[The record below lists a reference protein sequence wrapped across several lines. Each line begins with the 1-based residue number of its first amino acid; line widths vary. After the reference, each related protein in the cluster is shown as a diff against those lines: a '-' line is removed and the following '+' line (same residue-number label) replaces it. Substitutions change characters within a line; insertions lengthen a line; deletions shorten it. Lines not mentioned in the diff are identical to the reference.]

1 MRRGTWLLAVSGM
14 MALVNGAGFAAEP
27 SGATTGRSS
36 LGGAGSES
44 PSRSG
49 RIAVTPNSAGMPT
62 RYSRQTEAGASET
75 SAAGSKNYYKDLFN
89 EGEAAPAASGKSLGD
104 WSDEPAPQPKESQPT
119 TGRSAPAAAAP
130 FNAAPRS
137 TAKSGVLKAAPAS
150 PGKVSPVSASSD
162 KQAGGPR
169 VIQAAYDKAAGSSE
183 KKHIQQVRTEVKSP
197 RGSAPPMP
205 DFDHLAD
212 APSTPPAKAGG
223 APMSPAGR
231 AVSASAEAGPTTPQV
246 TIEWT
251 KKGDINVGQE
261 CQVELHVKNS
271 GSVAASQVAVDAVFP
286 TTVRLTSAE
295 PKPAA
300 SADKLTWSF
309 DSIAPGTE
317 RKIIVK
323 LIPSRRG
330 DLGATAQ
337 VRFTGAAAASFKVEE
352 PMLKVALKGPN
363 ELMLGD
369 PASQFITVSNPGT
382 GTAHDVKVE
391 AKLSEGLEHGSRGE
405 KLVMEVGSIG
415 PGETRTVR
423 LGLSAIKGGPQS
435 ISVTAT
441 SSSDAGGTA
450 SAQMNVIA
458 PSLKIAVDGPGLR
471 YKGRNAKYTLTV
483 TNDGSVANNNIRV
496 SQVVSEGFKFVSA
509 DKSGKYDA
517 STKSVQWFVGRLE
530 PGQNAKVTCELNAT
544 ALGDFAHTVAVLSDS
559 GVRAE
564 AKIETKVDGVASL
577 TMELVDLDDPVET
590 GVETMYEI
598 RVRNEGSKPA
608 SGVSIACEL
617 PAGMELITAKAPVD
631 AIVEG
636 RQILFKSLDQVAP
649 GGQAVYKIHVKGIE
663 EGSHRMK
670 VRMTGGGLTEPVVRE
685 EVTKVYSDAN

>member
-1 MRRGTWLLAVSGM
+1 MRRGTWLLAISGM
-14 MALVNGAGFAAEP
+14 MALVNGASFAADP
-27 SGATTGRSS
+27 SAGTVGRSS
-36 LGGAGSES
+36 LEGSEVES
-44 PSRSG
+44 LSRSG
-49 RIAVTPNSAGMPT
+49 RIAVAPASGGLPT
-62 RYSRQTEAGASET
+62 RYLRQIPAS
-75 SAAGSKNYYKDLFN
+75 APGSKNYYKDLFT
-89 EGEAAPAASGKSLGD
+89 EGEPAPTAPSSSLGD
-104 WSDEPAPQPKESQPT
+104 WSDEPAPQPKGPLPT
-119 TGRSAPAAAAP
+119 VSKSAPPAAAP
-130 FNAAPRS
+130 SAA
-137 TAKSGVLKAAPAS
+137 AKISVLKGAPAS
-150 PGKVSPVSASSD
+150 TSKVSPVSVSSD
-162 KQAGGPR
+162 KQVGGPR

-183 KKHIQQVRTEVKSP
+183 KKFIQQVRTEAKSP
-197 RGSAPPMP
+197 RGSAAPMP

-212 APSTPPAKAGG
+212 APSTAPAKTSG
-223 APMSPAGR
+223 APKAPTSR
-231 AVSASAEAGPTTPQV
+231 ASTETGPTTPQV

-261 CQVELHVKNS
+261 CQVELHVKNG

-295 PKPAA
+295 PKPIAA
-300 SADKLTWSF
+300 ADKLTWSF
-309 DSIAPGTE
+309 DSIAPGAE

-423 LGLSAIKGGPQS
+423 LGLSAIKGGQQS

-496 SQVVSEGFKFVSA
+496 SQVVSDGFKFVSA

-544 ALGDFAHTVAVLSDS
+544 ALGDFSHTVAVLSDS

-564 AKIETKVDGVASL
+564 AKIDTKVDGVASL
-577 TMELVDLDDPVET
+577 TMELVDMDDPVET

-598 RVRNEGSKPA
+598 RVKNEGSKPA

-649 GGQAVYKIHVKGIE
+649 GGQAIYKIHVKGIE

>member
-14 MALVNGAGFAAEP
+14 MALVNGASFAAEP
-27 SGATTGRSS
+27 LSGSSGRSS
-36 LGGAGSES
+36 LEGFGDES

-49 RIAVTPNSAGMPT
+49 RITVAPASGGLPT
-62 RYSRQTEAGASET
+62 RYSRQTSASTPE
-75 SAAGSKNYYKDLFN
+75 SKNYYKDLFD
-89 EGEAAPAASGKSLGD
+89 EGEAAPAAPRSSLGD
-104 WSDEPAPQPKESQPT
+104 WSDEPAPQPKATQPKAGKST
-119 TGRSAPAAAAP
+119 PPTVSPAAAAAQP
-130 FNAAPRS
+130 SASRTNA
-137 TAKSGVLKAAPAS
+137 LKGAPATT
-150 PGKVSPVSASSD
+150 GKVSPVSASSD
-162 KQAGGPR
+162 KPAGGPR
-169 VIQAAYDKAAGSSE
+169 VIQAAYDKAAGTTE
-183 KKHIQQVRTEVKSP
+183 KKHIQQVRTEAKSP
-197 RGSAPPMP
+197 RGTAAPMP
-205 DFDHLAD
+205 DFDHLTD
-212 APSTPPAKAGG
+212 APAAPPAKFGG
-223 APMSPAGR
+223 APTTR
-231 AVSASAEAGPTTPQV
+231 ASAETGPTTPQV
-246 TIEWT
+246 TIEWS

-271 GSVAASQVAVDAVFP
+271 GSVAASQLAVDAVFP

-295 PKPAA
+295 PKPVA
-300 SADKLTWSF
+300 SSDKLTWSF
-309 DSIAPGTE
+309 EGLAPGAE
-317 RKIIVK
+317 RKIVVK

-337 VRFTGAAAASFKVEE
+337 VRFTGAASASFKVEE

-423 LGLSAIKGGPQS
+423 LGLSAVKGGPQS

-450 SAQMNVIA
+450 STQVNVIA

-530 PGQNAKVTCELNAT
+530 PGQNAKVTCELNAI
-544 ALGDFAHTVAVLSDS
+544 ALGDFSQTVAVLSDS

-564 AKIETKVDGVASL
+564 AKIDTKVDGIASL
-577 TMELVDLDDPVET
+577 TMELVDMDDPVET

-598 RVRNEGSKPA
+598 RVKNEGSKPA

-636 RQILFKSLDQVAP
+636 RQILFKSLAQVAP

>member
-1 MRRGTWLLAVSGM
+1 MRRGTWLLAISGM
-14 MALVNGAGFAAEP
+14 MALVNGASFAAEP
-27 SGATTGRSS
+27 STGTAGRTS
-36 LGGAGSES
+36 LGEAASGF
-44 PSRSG
+44 PSRNG
-49 RIAVTPNSAGMPT
+49 RIAVAPAGGGLPT
-62 RYSRQTEAGASET
+62 RYSRQLPAS
-75 SAAGSKNYYKDLFN
+75 APGSKNYYNDLFT
-89 EGEAAPAASGKSLGD
+89 EGEAAPAAPGSAPGD
-104 WSDEPAPQPKESQPT
+104 WSDEPAPQS
-119 TGRSAPAAAAP
+119 PAARKPAPITAAP
-130 FNAAPRS
+130 S
-137 TAKSGVLKAAPAS
+137 TAAKTSASASKGSAASA
-150 PGKVSPVSASSD
+150 GKVPPVAASSD
-162 KQAGGPR
+162 KPVAGPR
-169 VIQAAYDKAAGSSE
+169 VIQASYDKAAGSTE
-183 KKHIQQVRTEVKSP
+183 KKHIQQVRTEAKPS

-205 DFDHLAD
+205 DIDHLTD
-212 APSTPPAKAGG
+212 APATPSAKTGG
-223 APMSPAGR
+223 TPSASR
-231 AVSASAEAGPTTPQV
+231 ASAETGPATPQV
-246 TIEWT
+246 TIEWA

-261 CQVELHVKNS
+261 CQVELRVKNG
-271 GSVAASQVAVDAVFP
+271 GSVMASQVAVDAIFP
-286 TTVRLTSAE
+286 TTVRLTNAE
-295 PKPAA
+295 PKPVA

-309 DSIAPGTE
+309 DSIAPGAE
-317 RKIIVK
+317 RKITVK

-337 VRFTGAAAASFKVEE
+337 VRFTGAASTSFKVEE
-352 PMLKVALKGPN
+352 PMLKVVLKGPN

-391 AKLSEGLEHGSRGE
+391 AKLSDGLEHGSRGE
-405 KLVMEVGSIG
+405 KLIMEVGSIG

-423 LGLSAIKGGPQS
+423 LGLSAIKGGQQS

-509 DKSGKYDA
+509 DRNGKYDA

-544 ALGDFAHTVAVLSDS
+544 ALGDFSHTVAVLSDS

-564 AKIETKVDGVASL
+564 AKIDTKVDGVASL

-590 GVETMYEI
+590 GVETMYEV

-608 SGVSIACEL
+608 AGVSIACEL

-649 GGQAVYKIHVKGIE
+649 GGQAVFKIHVKGVK